1 MSFFQKLYDGE
12 YAPTNEETPDTA
24 EFKEQWEIM
33 SKAEDELRKTLTKEQ
48 LELFE
53 KHQQAQVEI
62 ESMLHVQAFKQG
74 FCVGVEFQ
82 KEFRKSDYL
91 PEKSK

>member
-12 YAPTNEETPDTA
+12 YAPSNEETPDTD
-24 EFKEQWEIM
+24 EYKEQWEIM
-33 SKAEDELRKTLTKEQ
+33 SNAEDKLRKSFTKVQ

-53 KHQQAQVEI
+53 KHQRAQVEI
-62 ESMLHVQAFKQG
+62 ESMLHVHAFKQG

>member
-12 YAPTNEETPDTA
+12 YAPSNEETPDTA
-24 EFKEQWEIM
+24 EFKEQWVIM
-33 SKAEDELRKTLTKEQ
+33 SNAEDELRKTFSQEQ

-53 KHQQAQVEI
+53 KHQRAQVEI
-62 ESMLHVQAFKQG
+62 ESMLHVHAFKQG

>member
-1 MSFFQKLYDGE
+1 MKKIQELYN
-12 YAPTNEETPDTA
+12 YANSKNIQIKTFTD
-24 EFKEQWEIM
+24 KE
-33 SKAEDELRKTLTKEQ
+33 KQ

-62 ESMLHVQAFKQG
+62 ESMLHVHAFKQG

-82 KEFRKSDYL
+82 KEFRKNDYL
-91 PEKSK
+91 QEKSK

>member
-33 SKAEDELRKTLTKEQ
+33 SKADDELRKTLTKEQ

-62 ESMLHVQAFKQG
+62 ESMLHVHAFKQG

-82 KEFRKSDYL
+82 KEFKKSDYL

>member
-12 YAPTNEETPDTA
+12 YAPTNEETPNTA
-24 EFKEQWEIM
+24 EYKEQWDIM
-33 SKAEDELRKTLTKEQ
+33 SNAEVELRKTLTQEQ

-62 ESMLHVQAFKQG
+62 ESMLHVHAFKQG

-82 KEFRKSDYL
+82 KEFKKSDYL